1 MSEVTMN
8 KPIAFSSTHPS
19 EMRGRPDVVIVDN
32 SCEFASAEFTKAA
45 YAARKQLF
53 VKPSPVPPSS
63 SEDGR

>member
-32 SCEFASAEFTKAA
+32 SCEFASAAFRKAA
-45 YAARKQLF
+45 YPAGKHLF
-53 VKPSPVPPSS
+53 VKPSPVPPSRS
-63 SEDGR
+63 ADAP